1 MYRNLALCLLCS
13 TLAAGCPTDDSTAM
27 GLDWNDNTAQFK
39 TSQRVAYVGFTMK
52 WGGHRPMQKYLVV
65 QSVIPQ
71 FGNTPLNSFTGTH
84 IAFNN
89 FGDLNPL
96 NWSRRN
102 QVLTL
107 LGLGTALWITDNIRG
122 SHTGRYTA
130 PVSDDE
136 EEEDDEEDS
145 YEGSDFPE
153 HCSDGHGSDGEF
165 NKHCF

>member
-39 TSQRVAYVGFTMK
+39 TSQRVAYIGFTMK

-65 QSVIPQ
+65 QSVMPQ
-71 FGNTPLNSFTGTH
+71 FNNTPLSALTGTH
-84 IAFNN
+84 IPFNN

-96 NWSRRN
+96 GWSRRN

-107 LGLGTALWITDNIRG
+107 LGIGTTIWIIENNSHGHG
-122 SHTGRYTA
+122 SHYGVATE
-130 PVSDDE
+130 DE

-145 YEGSDFPE
+145 DEDSDFPE
-153 HCSDGHGSDGEF
+153 HCYDGNGSDGEY
-165 NKHCF
+165 NKFCF